1 MDVLDAGVFVSKWEA
16 AVPKHAKVT
25 LWGPLQAKEMGLEGW
40 EVQDGGETGFVMHNA
55 GVKLTMGRA
64 TSTLIFARRLERA
77 FLTVYFGGYPAD
89 APAGQRKLDMQKV
102 VAAAELFLARI
113 AKQAVQFEF
122 TGELALVDNTEAPL
136 PKGKRPAPAA
146 PKALG
151 GGKLGRD
158 RGDIIDADE
167 WTRDQRARGRDSG
180 PQGPEDEL
188 AKERSALVP
197 PEHRR
202 KPKAEPDE
210 TEDEVDV
217 VARKAGYVSAKDAKA
232 KASKAIDV
240 EVVEKGEK
248 GRPAKPKGKADVWEV

>member
-1 MDVLDAGVFVSKWEA
+1 MDVLDAGVYVGTWEA

-25 LWGPLQAKEMGLEGW
+25 LWGPLAAKEMGLEGW

-77 FLTVYFGGYPAD
+77 HLTVYFGGYPAD

-113 AKQAVQFEF
+113 AKQPVRFQFQ
-122 TGELALVDNTEAPL
+122 GELALVDNTEAT
-136 PKGKRPAPAA
+136 APRRKAVA
-146 PKALG
+146 TVEPKALG
-151 GGKLGRD
+151 GGKLGRG

-167 WTRDQRARGRDSG
+167 
-180 PQGPEDEL
+180 EL
-188 AKERSALVP
+188 ARERSGSVP

-202 KPKAEPDE
+202 KAKAEPAAPLDADGE
-210 TEDEVDV
+210 A
-217 VARKAGYVSAKDAKA
+217 ARKAGFVSAKDRKA
-232 KASKAIDV
+232 KAMDV
-240 EVVEKGEK
+240 EVVD
-248 GRPAKPKGKADVWEV
+248 RPKGKAKGKSEVWEV

>member
-1 MDVLDAGVFVSKWEA
+1 MDVLDAGVYVGKWEA

-25 LWGPLQAKEMGLEGW
+25 LWGPLAAKEMGLDGW
-40 EVQDGGETGFVMHNA
+40 EVQDGGETGFVMHNP

-102 VAAAELFLARI
+102 VAAAEVFLARI
-113 AKQAVQFEF
+113 AKQPVKLEF
-122 TGELALVDNTEAPL
+122 QGELCLVDNSGAGGAP
-136 PKGKRPAPAA
+136 KKAKAAPAE

-151 GGKLGRD
+151 GGRLGGG

-167 WTRDQRARGRDSG
+167 
-180 PQGPEDEL
+180 EL
-188 AKERSALVP
+188 ARERSELVP

-202 KPKAEPDE
+202 KGKGEPAEEADPDE
-210 TEDEVDV
+210 AI
-217 VARKAGYVSAKDAKA
+217 ARKAGYVSAKDRRPKA
-232 KASKAIDV
+232 VDV
-240 EVVEKGEK
+240 EVVD
-248 GRPAKPKGKADVWEV
+248 KPKGGKAKGKSEVWEV

>member
-1 MDVLDAGVFVSKWEA
+1 MDVLDAGVYVGKWEA

-102 VAAAELFLARI
+102 VAAAEMFLGRL
-113 AKQAVQFEF
+113 AKQPVTFEF
-122 TGELALVDNTEAPL
+122 TGELALVDNTEAPM
-136 PKGKRPAPAA
+136 PKGKKPAPAV
-146 PKALG
+146 PKPLG

-167 WTRDQRARGRDSG
+167 
-180 PQGPEDEL
+180 EL
-188 AKERSALVP
+188 ARERSEMVP

-202 KPKAEPDE
+202 KAKEPKPEP
-210 TEDEVDV
+210 EDEVDV
-217 VARKAGYVSAKDAKA
+217 VARKAGYVSAKDARKA
-232 KASKAIDV
+232 KAIDV
-240 EVVEKGEK
+240 DVVEK
-248 GRPAKPKGKADVWEV
+248 PKPGKQKGKADVWEV

>member
-1 MDVLDAGVFVSKWEA
+1 MDVLDAGVYVGKWEA

-25 LWGPLQAKEMGLEGW
+25 LWGPLAAKEMGLEGW

-102 VAAAELFLARI
+102 VAAAEVFLARI
-113 AKQAVQFEF
+113 AKQPVKLEF
-122 TGELALVDNTEAPL
+122 QGELTLVDNTEAQT
-136 PKGKRPAPAA
+136 PKRKAVATVAA
-146 PKALG
+146 EPKSLG
-151 GGKLGRD
+151 GGRLGRG

-167 WTRDQRARGRDSG
+167 
-180 PQGPEDEL
+180 EL
-188 AKERSALVP
+188 AQERSALVP

-202 KPKAEPDE
+202 KAKEPAAAAGPAEPADPDE
-210 TEDEVDV
+210 EI
-217 VARKAGYVSAKDAKA
+217 ARKAGFVSAKD
-232 KASKAIDV
+232 
-240 EVVEKGEK
+240 
-248 GRPAKPKGKADVWEV
+248 RKGKAAGADAAEKKGGKAKGKSEVWEV